1 MKVTPDDPRLSAYVL
16 GELSA
21 DERREIEHA
30 AAADPAIRISLR
42 ELEKTCRWLSATLGD
57 RGARALHPRQRQ
69 AVRDASRGQ
78 PASAPGRAPGRGGRR
93 WSGVLSGAAA
103 AAAIG
108 LAALLFSRL
117 GPEPENPTFVES
129 EDGGR
134 PPLTGPAVPGT
145 AADGGGGAE
154 SDGGGWRAVAAGG
167 APEAAAPRAAADG
180 LPEARR
186 LPRTRNQSGFS
197 DAAALRLP
205 VLVGHESFGWV
216 RRWIR
221 ERGALPPRDAVRV
234 EELVNA
240 ASLETAPWIDGLELG
255 VAAAACPWDPES
267 RLVGI
272 QLVARGGDQTDLVL
286 ESRAAAERRVLGS
299 FGHRDDGG
307 LPTTLPAGRAN
318 LVLLEV
324 RGGAADFGRL
334 VLRRGGETVTVD
346 LAERA
351 GPGGAE
357 MAHAVAMAA
366 FGRWLR
372 GEIDGDALERAAAAA
387 EARDP
392 DAVRRDSLALIGEAL
407 ELAAG
412 G

>member
-21 DERREIEHA
+21 AERREIEHA

-57 RGARALHPRQRQ
+57 RGAHALHPSQRQ
-69 AVRDASRGQ
+69 AVRDASRETA
-78 PASAPGRAPGRGGRR
+78 ASGPRHAPERRG
-93 WSGVLSGAAA
+93 WSAVLSGAAA
-103 AAAIG
+103 AAVIG

-117 GPEPENPTFVES
+117 GPEPENPTFAES

-134 PPLTGPAVPGT
+134 PPLTGPAVPG
-145 AADGGGGAE
+145 AADADGGGAAADGAR
-154 SDGGGWRAVAAGG
+154 GWRAVAAAG
-167 APEAAAPRAAADG
+167 APEAAVPPTEADG
-180 LPEARR
+180 LPEAEH
-186 LPRTRNQSGFS
+186 LPRTRDQSGFS

-205 VLVGHESFGWV
+205 VRVGHESFGWV

-221 ERGALPPRDAVRV
+221 ERGGLPPRDAVRV

-240 ASLETAPWIDGLELG
+240 ASLETAPWVDGLELG
-255 VAAAACPWDPES
+255 VAAAACPWDPET

-272 QLVARGGDQTDLVL
+272 QLVARGGDQADLVL
-286 ESRAAAERRVLGS
+286 ESRATAGRRVLGS

-324 RGGAADFGRL
+324 RGEGDDFGRL
-334 VLRRGGETVTVD
+334 VLRRDSETVAVD

-351 GPGGAE
+351 GPGGAG

-372 GEIDGDALERAAAAA
+372 GEIDADALERAVAAA
-387 EARDP
+387 EAREP
-392 DAVRRDSLALIGEAL
+392 DAVRRDSLALIDEAL

-412 G
+412 E